1 MQISVNT
8 KITGVEKLVFFTSQ
22 TPQVK
27 GVIAIHNTLRGPALG
42 GCRIYHYDTIID
54 GINDAMTLAKA
65 MTYKNTIVDLPF
77 GGGKT
82 VIYKNPNITQATVL
96 EVFANTCHILWCLSS
111 Y

>member
-42 GCRIYHYDTIID
+42 GCRIYHYDTIIKSNAVF
-54 GINDAMTLAKA
+54 I
-65 MTYKNTIVDLPF
+65 P
-77 GGGKT
+77 
-82 VIYKNPNITQATVL
+82 IYID
-96 EVFANTCHILWCLSS
+96 IMYSS
-111 Y
+111 GFSDIHRVS

>member
-42 GCRIYHYDTIID
+42 GCRIYQR
-54 GINDAMTLAKA
+54 LLQP
-65 MTYKNTIVDLPF
+65 VWSQRE
-77 GGGKT
+77 
-82 VIYKNPNITQATVL
+82 NPQI
-96 EVFANTCHILWCLSS
+96 
-111 Y
+111 